1 MHTLLTLLRD
11 FLSAQQTK
19 VDKRTAW
26 KGMSSG
32 DEGYHGAREA
42 FRIADDRCEHTLL
55 LVVPELQTAQIND
68 EIDIVVDAL
77 GSSDSAAL
85 LKLLS
90 DRGLHMLLNRAPTTL
105 SGVIR
110 KYRRASG
117 AYTAAREL
125 SARRRHLDAAEFD
138 AALSTPP
145 AGVDDDSWQRVLLMI
160 KEAEVAVAADS
171 EGFSR
176 REIANE
182 AEYRIETKARERYD
196 QLTTQ
201 LVEMFA
207 VMIHAGTFEAEVAH
221 LEPALRRVAYELQR
235 RVPLPE
241 LQTKTK
247 VLKSRWGNE

>member
-1 MHTLLTLLRD
+1 MHKLLSLLRD
-11 FLSAQQTK
+11 FLNAQQTK

-26 KGMSSG
+26 KEMSSG

-42 FRIADDRCEHTLL
+42 FRIADDRCETTLL

-68 EIDIVVDAL
+68 EIEIVVDAL
-77 GSSDSAAL
+77 GSTDSAAL
-85 LKLLS
+85 LRLLS

-105 SGVIR
+105 SGIIQ

-117 AYTAAREL
+117 VYTAAREL

-145 AGVDDDSWQRVLLMI
+145 AGVEDDSWQRVLLMI
-160 KEAEVAVAADS
+160 KEAEVIVATDS
-171 EGFSR
+171 EGLTASQ
-176 REIANE
+176 IAHE
-182 AEYRIETKARERYD
+182 AEYRIETSARERYD

-207 VMIHAGTFEAEVAH
+207 DMLQSGTFDAEVAH
-221 LEPALRRVAYELQR
+221 LDPELRRVAYELQR
-235 RVPLPE
+235 RVPLQE
-241 LQTKTK
+241 LQAQAK
-247 VLKSRWGNE
+247 VLKSRWGKE